1 MSYDGPHDKLCSS
14 PFSPAPRPQKKEDVH
29 VPAKNLGAIKAAD
42 KLKEKMETMR
52 ESRRLARKLGGVA
65 TLGEQTETESASE
78 WVERMKSRERERV
91 EAEKR
96 ARMLQEMEE
105 EFGVGD
111 LVDEALREDR
121 AQVRRRGL

>member
-1 MSYDGPHDKLCSS
+1 M
-14 PFSPAPRPQKKEDVH
+14 H

-52 ESRRLARKLGGVA
+52 ESRRVARKLGGVT

-96 ARMLQEMEE
+96 ARLLQEMEE